1 MGKVTKIILI
11 GFFLL
16 GFLGWMPH
24 KAMAQDIDA
33 KIQKLEQL
41 EARVDA
47 KLKRLENLEARLEA
61 RLEMGVQ
68 SVAARGEAT
77 VGPSE
82 NGMRGMWGGAVSASA
97 AGGAAAGREKELL
110 GGQVSFRG
118 GYTHLDSKNSELFTG
133 HRTGEDAWMAGGALD
148 VPLMKDPWFNNTL
161 LGQISMDFSGIN
173 GRTNRTLGGTGEG
186 RQSLFKIAVSP
197 KYSID
202 TLGNLRPWIIPIG
215 LSFLVNSPA
224 SESVA
229 FLTVG
234 GTTGA
239 GVEYV
244 VANRFSL
251 GLALSYNFYSESQNR
266 INTNHLSV
274 GPYIGINF

>member
-1 MGKVTKIILI
+1 MTA
-11 GFFLL
+11 
-16 GFLGWMPH
+16 P
-24 KAMAQDIDA
+24 ASADDIDA
-33 KIQKLEQL
+33 KIKRLEEL

-61 RLEMGVQ
+61 RLETGVQ
-68 SVAARGEAT
+68 PIAARSESV

-82 NGMRGMWGGAVSASA
+82 NGMRGMRGGVVSASA
-97 AGGAAAGREKELL
+97 SGGAAAGREKELL

-118 GYTHLDSKNSELFTG
+118 GYTHLDSRNSELFTG
-133 HRTGEDAWMAGGALD
+133 HRTGEDGWMAGGALD
-148 VPLMKDPWFNNTL
+148 VYLMREPFFNNSL

-186 RQSLFKIAVSP
+186 RQSLYKIAISP
-197 KYSID
+197 KYRID

-215 LSFLVNSPA
+215 LTFLVNSPP

-229 FLTVG
+229 YLTVG

-244 VANRFSL
+244 IANRFSL

-266 INTNHLSV
+266 INTNHFSV
-274 GPYIGINF
+274 GPYIGINY